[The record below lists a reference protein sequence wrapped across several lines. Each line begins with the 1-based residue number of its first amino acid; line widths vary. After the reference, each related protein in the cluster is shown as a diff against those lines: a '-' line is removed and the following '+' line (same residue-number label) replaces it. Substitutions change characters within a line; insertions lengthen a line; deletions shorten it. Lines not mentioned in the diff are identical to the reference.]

1 MTMAINCFEYGTGG
15 RCVYVYRYTYAGIR
29 IIDIQMEKED
39 RHMGRVIHITRTPKR
54 CIEFA
59 GKEDREQK
67 GGYKYKSKH
76 KPRSARNT
84 CRKTGRGTIYVVC
97 IVYWIEVN

>member
-1 MTMAINCFEYGTGG
+1 
-15 RCVYVYRYTYAGIR
+15 
-29 IIDIQMEKED
+29 
-39 RHMGRVIHITRTPKR
+39 MGRVIHITRTPKR